1 MASLWMMELDGV
13 TADKYEDLR
22 RQVNWEGNTPAGL
35 QMHVAAFDER
45 GLVLTELWESP
56 ELLQKYMEERFVPA
70 IEAMQIEGQ
79 PGVELYEA
87 YTVFTPG
94 YTRA

>member
-13 TADKYEDLR
+13 TAERYEDLR
-22 RQVNWEGNTPAGL
+22 RRVDWEGKVPPGL

-45 GLVLTELWESP
+45 GLVVTELWESP
-56 ELLQKYMEERFVPA
+56 DLLQKYMEERFLPV
-70 IEAMQIEGQ
+70 IESMQITEP
-79 PGVELYEA
+79 PGVELYPA

-94 YTRA
+94 YKAI